1 MGSGRVYEDVE
12 MLRMRIEVL
21 SLIGLA
27 AKEEFTFSA
36 KVKVAAYERM
46 NVAARALPLQYEVI
60 KIIAM
65 QTLIFFI
72 FTPVNHLLPT

>member
-1 MGSGRVYEDVE
+1 M
-12 MLRMRIEVL
+12 

-27 AKEEFTFSA
+27 AKKEFTFSA
-36 KVKVAAYERM
+36 KVKVDAYERM
-46 NVAARALPLQYEVI
+46 TVAARALPLQYEAI

-65 QTLIFFI
+65 QTLIVSI